1 MPKRRPPEP
10 EMAESNPAPKDPPD
24 SEGAEEVEEAVSP
37 ELDDLLA
44 DARKF
49 LELCKELNSQNNQ
62 DALDDLR
69 FLSGGVNQWDA
80 QDAAQRNLDGRP
92 MITVNKLPTFLHQVT
107 NNLRQNK
114 MGVKVHPASSGAN
127 VDNARVRQGIIRH
140 IEYDSNATVAYST
153 AGCSAAAIGF
163 GYYRIVT
170 EWVPGKFYQD
180 MKFRR
185 IRNPFTVHFD
195 PLSESPDGSD
205 AKRVLI
211 ESRMTRAEFKRK
223 WPKAEANDTALAIG
237 DTDLA
242 TNWMFTDEVVVAE
255 YYRVE
260 ERPATLCLLENGE
273 TGWKD
278 ELPQEFH
285 DLIIQEREDFKRKVM
300 LYKITGCDK
309 LEETEIKCYWIP
321 VFPVYGDELDI
332 DGKVIRSGLVRHS
345 KDSLKMYNYW
355 MTCATEEVAL
365 RPKTPYIGAV
375 GQFQGFEVDW
385 AQANRKSF
393 PYLQYQPVTVEGNLA
408 PAPHRQPMV
417 DIPSGM
423 LQMAMHANDNIKATT
438 GLFDSSL
445 GARGNATSGKQ
456 ELAQQRQGDISNF
469 HFLDS
474 LQNTVKHSARC
485 INWMIPHYLD
495 SRRIVKIM
503 GDDEVISAVEIN
515 APNAINEIMNDMTGG
530 EYTVTVESGPAYQ
543 TLRQEAAE
551 LFSDM
556 AHNNIELMKIAGDL
570 IIGEMDIP
578 GAQKIAARIKKSI
591 PPQLTEGENPEDRNS
606 VDGKLEQIGQIK
618 QQIDM
623 QQQQMEE
630 QAQMLAEM
638 EQKAKDATIK
648 AREAQTKVDVDT
660 IALEADRQVFKAEV
674 ARLAAEMKLA
684 SQPEGEKT
692 EEVKVVMTENGPM
705 PFEEWKVRFEN
716 TTKFAI
722 VEVQEA
728 GKVKAAAANANA
740 TKGEDGTVID
750 EQGTPQISPG
760 LAAVV
765 EAMNQNIAVLT
776 QGQENI
782 AAQLAKP
789 PRKRTAKKLADGSF
803 LMEEIE

>member
-1 MPKRRPPEP
+1 MADIPET
-10 EMAESNPAPKDPPD
+10 AEPSETKDD
-24 SEGAEEVEEAVSP
+24 EAAKAVSP
-37 ELDDLLA
+37 ELDDVLA

-49 LELCKELNSQNNQ
+49 LTLCKELNSANNQ

-80 QDAAQRNLDGRP
+80 QDAAQRTLDGRP

-114 MGVKVHPASSGAN
+114 MGIKVHPASGGAN
-127 VDNARVRQGIIRH
+127 IDTARVRQGIIRH
-140 IEYDSNATVAYST
+140 IEYDSNATTAYST
-153 AGCSAAAIGF
+153 AACSAAAIGF
-163 GYYRIVT
+163 GYFRVVT

-180 MKFRR
+180 MRFKRV
-185 IRNPFTVHFD
+185 RNPFTVHFD
-195 PLSESPDGSD
+195 PLSENLDGSD

-211 ESRMTRAEFKRK
+211 ESRMTRAEFKLK
-223 WPKAEANDTALAIG
+223 WPKAEANDTALALGNG
-237 DTDLA
+237 DISD
-242 TNWMFTDEVVVAE
+242 NWMFTDEVVVAE

-260 ERPATLCLLENGE
+260 ERPATLCLMPDGAV
-273 TGWKD
+273 GWKD
-278 ELPQEFH
+278 ELLPESIP
-285 DLIIQEREDFKRKVM
+285 LIVQERPDFKRKIM
-300 LYKITGCDK
+300 LYKITGCDM
-309 LEETEIKCYWIP
+309 LEETEIKCPWIP

-408 PAPHRQPMV
+408 PPPHRQPMV

-474 LQNTVKHSARC
+474 LQTTVKHAARC
-485 INWMIPHYLD
+485 LNAMIPYYLD
-495 SRRIVKIM
+495 TKRTVKIM
-503 GDDEVISAVEIN
+503 GDDETVSAVEIN
-515 APNAINEIMNDMTGG
+515 APNAINEVMNDMTGG
-530 EYTVTVESGPAYQ
+530 EYTITVEAGPAYQ

-556 AHNNIELMKIAGDL
+556 AHNNIELMKVAGDL

-591 PPQLTEGENPEDRNS
+591 PPQLTEGEEPEDRNS
-606 VDGKLEQIGQIK
+606 VDAKLQQIGQIK

-623 QQQQMEE
+623 QQQEMEE
-630 QAQMLAEM
+630 RGQMLAEQ
-638 EQKAKDATIK
+638 EAKAKEETMR
-648 AREAQTKVDVDT
+648 AREAQTKVDVDS
-660 IALEADRQVFKAEV
+660 IALDAERQVFKAEV
-674 ARLAAEMKLA
+674 AKLKAELALSAQPEAQEIELPPEETIEWKKAMLDAQTKIAVAEIGQATQLKTHAMTTNKESDGSTVAGDDGSTQVSPAIAGLVQAIVQSNQELAATFSRERKTTA
-684 SQPEGEKT
+684 RAVKQP
-692 EEVKVVMTENGPM
+692 
-705 PFEEWKVRFEN
+705 
-716 TTKFAI
+716 
-722 VEVQEA
+722 
-728 GKVKAAAANANA
+728 
-740 TKGEDGTVID
+740 
-750 EQGTPQISPG
+750 
-760 LAAVV
+760 
-765 EAMNQNIAVLT
+765 
-776 QGQENI
+776 
-782 AAQLAKP
+782 
-789 PRKRTAKKLADGSF
+789 DGSF
-803 LMEEIE
+803 LMERLEQ

>member
-1 MPKRRPPEP
+1 MADIPETADP
-10 EMAESNPAPKDPPD
+10 TDKKDD
-24 SEGAEEVEEAVSP
+24 EAAEAVSP
-37 ELDDLLA
+37 ELDDVLA

-49 LELCKELNSQNNQ
+49 LTLCKELNSTNNQ

-80 QDAAQRNLDGRP
+80 QDAAQRQLDGRP

-114 MGVKVHPASSGAN
+114 SSIKVHPAGGGARI
-127 VDNARVRQGIIRH
+127 DIARVRQGIIRH
-140 IEYDSNATVAYST
+140 IEYDSNADVAYAT
-153 AGCSAAAIGF
+153 AACSAASIGF

-170 EWVPGKFYQD
+170 EWCQGKFYQD
-180 MKFRR
+180 LRFKR

-195 PLSESPDGSD
+195 PLSENPDGSD
-205 AKRVLI
+205 ARRVLI

-223 WPKAEANDTALAIG
+223 WPKAEANDTALALGSDDI
-237 DTDLA
+237 A
-242 TNWMFTDEVVVAE
+242 ENWMFTDEVVVAE
-255 YYRVE
+255 FYRVE
-260 ERPATLCLLENGE
+260 ERPATLCLMPDGDV
-273 TGWKD
+273 GWKD
-278 ELPQEFH
+278 ELRPESIP
-285 DLIIQEREDFKRKVM
+285 LIVKERPDFKRKVM
-300 LYKITGCDK
+300 LYKVTGTDK
-309 LEETEIKCYWIP
+309 LEETEIMCFWIP

-474 LQNTVKHSARC
+474 LQITIRHGGRC
-485 INWMIPHYLD
+485 LNWMIPHYLD
-495 SRRIVKIM
+495 TKRVVKIM
-503 GDDEVISAVEIN
+503 GDDETVSAVTIN
-515 APNAINEIMNDMTGG
+515 EPNAINEVMNDMTGG

-556 AHNNIELMKIAGDL
+556 AHNNIELMKVAGDL

-578 GAQKIAARIKKSI
+578 GADKIAARIKKSI
-591 PPQLTEGENPEDRNS
+591 PPALTEGENPEDRNS
-606 VDGKLEQIGQIK
+606 VDSKLEQIGQIK

-630 QAQMLAEM
+630 RGQMLAEQ
-638 EQKAKDATIK
+638 EAKAKEATIK
-648 AREAQTKVDVDT
+648 AREAQTKVDVDS
-660 IALEADRQVFKAEV
+660 IALEAERQVFKAEA
-674 ARLAAEMKLA
+674 ARFAAEMKLA
-684 SQPEGEKT
+684 GIEGAGGEKG
-692 EEVKVVMTENGPM
+692 EQEKYVMTDEGPI
-705 PFEEWKVRFEN
+705 PFEEWKVKFEN
-716 TTKFAI
+716 TTKFSIA
-722 VEVQEA
+722 EMQEL
-728 GKVKAAAANANA
+728 GKVKAAAASANTA
-740 TKGEDGTVID
+740 KGEDGTVID
-750 EQGTPQISPG
+750 ETGVPQISPG

-765 EAMNQNIAVLT
+765 EAMNSNMAALINGQDALT
-776 QGQENI
+776 QH
-782 AAQLAKP
+782 LTKTK
-789 PRKRTAKKLADGSF
+789 KRTARKLPDGSF
-803 LMEEIE
+803 EMTEE